1 MQQKSSSMR
10 TYSAGRRRWIGLVTI
25 WMVVAGGFPAVK
37 TAHLSG
43 TFEVDE
49 FFRFLH
55 KFGFQKTEKHSQKDT
70 EWDTFGYIY
79 GNITSKVNFTVPVT
93 LAVLDKRSFLEYYA
107 NRNDYDR
114 DVACQRMF
122 EKLDK
127 IVYSRACNPHAEA
140 DYLRRIPCEKGKLCV
155 DEDTRENVVPGSQFT
170 FVISD
175 PNVPRFW
182 YVSMVACYQNVSTC
196 QWHHYDYR
204 KYHVEPPSIDFD
216 ITLVNGNPNRQTLS
230 FFNPLLFHFSFDRQN
245 TLEMYLIF
253 FVVYLLMVPLQ
264 IYAVRLQ
271 KHPVTRLFT
280 VSLVLEFVSVCL
292 LLTHTIRYAM
302 NGVGNEK
309 LAIMGDIF
317 DIFSRTSFMLILLL
331 LAKGWAVTRLQI
343 SVSSWIL
350 LMVIWIPYCAI
361 HVLLYIWNRTEVD
374 IISDIDEYQTWPG
387 WLVLACRSTMMLWF
401 LWELRTTMKYE
412 HSSQKLDFLLH
423 FGASSLVWFI
433 YLPIVAIIAVNVSPL
448 WRYKLLLGI
457 TNSADC
463 LAYCVMMGLLWP
475 NRAGQYLLLTGTNF
489 GGMDELDEFNEAPHI
504 VHRDSDTLHSSN
516 GDLAVDDYLDNEDDE
531 IETLVL
537 STDDLLHTGNSYS
550 VGSGSG
556 GGSKPLTLHN
566 GSAMNGGLG
575 KGGRSFD

>member
-1 MQQKSSSMR
+1 MSFSE
-10 TYSAGRRRWIGLVTI
+10 RWIRAGLVLL
-25 WMVVAGGFPAVK
+25 VVGLLGGSQPSDG
-37 TAHLSG
+37 AHLTGS
-43 TFEVDE
+43 FRVDQ
-49 FFRFLH
+49 FFRFLI
-55 KFGFQKTEKHSQKDT
+55 KFGFQKTEKHSQQNT
-70 EWDTFGYIY
+70 ESDTFGYIY
-79 GNITSKVNFTVPVT
+79 GNVTSSVNLSVPIT
-93 LAVLDKRSFLEYYA
+93 LAVLDKHNFLEYYA
-107 NRNDYDR
+107 NRNNFDQ

-122 EKLDK
+122 DKLDK
-127 IVYSRACNPHAEA
+127 VAFNSKCNKGAEA
-140 DYLRRIPCEKGKLCV
+140 DYLRRIPCERGKLCV
-155 DEDTRENVVPGSQFT
+155 DEDTPANVVSGNQFT
-170 FVISD
+170 YVISD

-182 YVSMVACYQNVSTC
+182 YISMVACYQNQSTC

-204 KYHVEPPSIDFD
+204 KFHSHPPELEYDMQ
-216 ITLVNGNPNRQTLS
+216 LVNGNPNRQSTS
-230 FFNPLLFHFSFDRQN
+230 FFNPLLFHFSFDQQN

-253 FVVYLLMVPLQ
+253 FVIYLVMVPLQ

-280 VSLVLEFVSVCL
+280 ISLLLEFISVCL
-292 LLTHTIRYAM
+292 LLTHTVRYAM
-302 NGVGNEK
+302 NGVGNEN
-309 LAIMGDIF
+309 LAITGDIF

-401 LWELRTTMKYE
+401 LWELRITMKYE
-412 HSSQKLDFLLH
+412 HSTQKLDFLLH

-433 YLPIVAIIAVNVSPL
+433 YLPIVAIIAVNVNPL

-475 NRAGQYLLLTGTNF
+475 NRAGQYLLLTGSNYA
-489 GGMDELDEFNEAPHI
+489 GMDELDEFNEAPHI
-504 VHRDSDTLHSSN
+504 VHRDSDSVLRVN
-516 GDLAVDDYLDNEDDE
+516 CDDDYADNDDDDE

-537 STDDLLHTGNSYS
+537 STDDLLSAGNHSS
-550 VGSGSG
+550 HNHNGGIETPPTIVSS
-556 GGSKPLTLHN
+556 GGSKPLILN
-566 GSAMNGGLG
+566 
-575 KGGRSFD
+575 GRSRNHL

>member
-1 MQQKSSSMR
+1 MQEQLSANRGHR
-10 TYSAGRRRWIGLVTI
+10 TGSHRRGALCLALV
-25 WMVVAGGFPAVK
+25 WCCAVASFGGQPVHG
-37 TAHLSG
+37 AHLTGS
-43 TFEVDE
+43 FEVDE

-79 GNITSKVNFTVPVT
+79 GNITSRINLTVPVT

-107 NRNDYDR
+107 NRNAYNR
-114 DVACQRMF
+114 EVACQRMF
-122 EKLDK
+122 DKLDK

-140 DYLRRIPCEKGKLCV
+140 DYLRRIPCEPGKLCP

-182 YVSMVACYQNVSTC
+182 YVSIVSCYQNVTTC
-196 QWHHYDYR
+196 QWHYYDYR
-204 KYHVEPPSIDFD
+204 KYHTEPPEIDFD

-280 VSLVLEFVSVCL
+280 VSLLLEFVSVCL

-309 LAIMGDIF
+309 LAVMGDIF

-387 WLVLACRSTMMLWF
+387 WLVLACRTTMMLWF

-433 YLPIVAIIAVNVSPL
+433 YLPIVAIVAVNVSPL

-504 VHRDSDTLHSSN
+504 VHRGDSDTLHSSN
-516 GDLAVDDYLDNEDDE
+516 GDLAVDDYLDNDDE

-537 STDDLLHTGNSYS
+537 STDDLLHAGNPVPVSS
-550 VGSGSG
+550 
-556 GGSKPLTLHN
+556 GGSKPLTLN